1 MPFELDALAARRAR
15 LLPDVWKAVR
25 PAAQDQTPVLDGDGN
40 VVQPDAPAIFEG
52 PGMMSSPT
60 ATAQNARTTSDES
73 GVPNE
78 RVLKLGQDA
87 DLRPGDVVTCLS
99 ARWSPSLVG
108 DTFVVVR
115 EEERSLALYRRFI
128 VRGSS
133 WLPA

>member
-1 MPFELDALAARRAR
+1 MPFDLQALAARRQR
-15 LLPDVWKAVR
+15 LLPDVWRAFR
-25 PAAQDQTPVLDGDGN
+25 PGAQDQTPVLDDNGD
-40 VVQPDAPAIFEG
+40 VVPGTAEPVFEG

-60 ATAQNARTTSDES
+60 ATAQNALTTTDQA

-87 DLRPGDVVTCLS
+87 DLHPGDIVTCVS

-108 DTFVVVR
+108 DTFVVIR
-115 EEERSLALYRRFI
+115 EEERSVALYRRFI

-133 WLPA
+133 WLPG